1 MAGWYFRVLDALL
14 STVTSGEVRLKIGN
28 KATNEGYGDGV
39 AMWGTDG
46 FIARP
51 NAPDSRG
58 ACQVLALQ
66 DGNNYRCI
74 GARDNRIADKV
85 GTLAEGDRAIV
96 TDAECRVLVKK
107 ATEAV
112 TLYTA
117 AQNGGASLMVTVS
130 GEDDGTIQLIHGGGA
145 YVTVDKDKIVA
156 SVGGKAS
163 ITLNGDGS
171 IQIIGTYIGLNAPG
185 GNLGLVGPSGESPPA
200 APLASILAGP
210 SGMAGVPA
218 AHWTVSPV

>member
-51 NAPDSRG
+51 NAPDARG

-96 TDAECRVLVKK
+96 TDAECRVIVKK

-117 AQNGGASLMVTVS
+117 AQNGGASIMATVS
-130 GEDDGTIQLIHGGGA
+130 GEGDGTIQLIHGGGA

-156 SVGGKAS
+156 SAGGSS
-163 ITLNGDGS
+163 ITIDAGGV
-171 IQIIGTYIGLNAPG
+171 QVVGAYIGLNAPG
-185 GNLGLVGPSGESPPA
+185 GNLGLVGPQGEMPPA
-200 APLASILAGP
+200 APLASIVCGP
-210 SGMAGVPA
+210 SGMAGVPC
-218 AHWTVSPV
+218 AHWTVSPL

>member
-1 MAGWYFRVLDALL
+1 MAGWYFRVLDVLL

-39 AMWGTDG
+39 AAWGTDG

-51 NAPDSRG
+51 NAPDARG

-117 AQNGGASLMVTVS
+117 AQNGGASIMVTVS

-145 YVTVDKDKIVA
+145 YVEVLKDKIVA
-156 SVGGKAS
+156 SAGGSS
-163 ITLNGDGS
+163 ITIDAGGV
-171 IQIIGTYIGLNAPG
+171 QIVGAYIGLNAPG
-185 GNLGLVGPSGESPPA
+185 GNLGLLGPQGEMPPA
-200 APLASILAGP
+200 APLASIVCGP
-210 SGMAGVPA
+210 SGMAGVPC
-218 AHWTVSPV
+218 AHWTVSPL

>member
-1 MAGWYFRVLDALL
+1 MAGWYFRVLDVLL

-39 AMWGTDG
+39 AAWGTDG

-74 GARDNRIADKV
+74 GARHNRIADKV

-117 AQNGGASLMVTVS
+117 SQDDGASIMVTVS
-130 GEDDGTIQLIHGGGA
+130 GEGPGTIQLIHGGGA
-145 YVTVDKDKIVA
+145 YVEVNKDKIVA
-156 SVGGKAS
+156 SAGGSS
-163 ITLNGDGS
+163 ITIDAGGV
-171 IQIIGTYIGLNAPG
+171 QIVGAYIGLNAPG
-185 GNLGLVGPSGESPPA
+185 GNLGLVGPQGEMPPA
-200 APLASILAGP
+200 APVASLLCGP
-210 SGMAGVPA
+210 TGMAAVPC
-218 AHWTVSPV
+218 AHWTVSPL